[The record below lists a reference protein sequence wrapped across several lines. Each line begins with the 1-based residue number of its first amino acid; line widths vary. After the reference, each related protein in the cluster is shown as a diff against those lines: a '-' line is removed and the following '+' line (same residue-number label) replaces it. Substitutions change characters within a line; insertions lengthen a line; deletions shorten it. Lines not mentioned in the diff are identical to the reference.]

1 VTTAEKHRVLQALS
15 EAAAKTANA
24 HHAAT
29 EALLA
34 EWQDHEAGI
43 RTVAVACGWM
53 AYDKNA
59 NAVSVSVSEGPMAA
73 LNNLRAMLA
82 AENNKEDNA

>member
-1 VTTAEKHRVLQALS
+1 MTTAEKHRVLQALS

-24 HHAAT
+24 HHIVND
-29 EALLA
+29 ALLA
-34 EWQDHEAGI
+34 DCQDAEAGI
-43 RTVAVACGWM
+43 RTVSVSFGWM
-53 AYDKNA
+53 AYKDDKSA
-59 NAVSVSVSEGPMAA
+59 TVSTDEGPIAA